1 MARDSPPP
9 APPPGRPPERRHRED
24 PRRDPALLLDMLL
37 AAEDAL
43 RFVAGMDE
51 AAFRASDLHQSA
63 VIRKLEIIG
72 EAATR
77 VSSTFRAAHPN
88 LPWRAVIGMRNRLI
102 HGYDEVRLEQVW
114 AVLHHHLP
122 SLIATLRPLIPPDD
136 PAQP

>member
-1 MARDSPPP
+1 MPPEPPP
-9 APPPGRPPERRHRED
+9 SRPPPEPPPERRRRED
-24 PRRDPALLLDMLL
+24 PRRDPALLLDMML

-77 VSSTFRAAHPN
+77 VTGGLRAAHPGI
-88 LPWRAVIGMRNRLI
+88 PWRAVIGMRNRLI

-114 AVLHHHLP
+114 AVLRHHLP
-122 SLIATLRPLIPPDD
+122 SLVETLRPLIPPDD
-136 PAQP
+136 PAPP